1 LVYRIGY
8 VSAYVDVLCVTV
20 YTTQQPACIIKPYLV
35 YCATALSLSSLI
47 VKDEMKICIK
57 RKCRCLHFGCFF
69 WGLSLFTAETPF
81 LVQQNC
87 HGLKREQF
95 LFDHID
101 SYVVSAFWDQ
111 WKRIHQVP
119 QLLSF
124 PHKGLS
130 TLFISQERKEKKK
143 NLSRPSLLFLCW
155 RKITWDRERWICLGI
170 CWHWLDWTSPNHHT
184 TTGTHTKCRNCEE
197 RKGCFLFYWFTLRQD
212 GLQLL
217 SDILNTCTQ
226 RERAKLWVIH
236 LMANMFPP
244 EGKKN
249 SFC

>member
-1 LVYRIGY
+1 M
-8 VSAYVDVLCVTV
+8 C
-20 YTTQQPACIIKPYLV
+20 
-35 YCATALSLSSLI
+35 CATALSLSLLASWVLLWKTRWNIYQEKMPLLPSL
-47 VKDEMKICIK
+47 
-57 RKCRCLHFGCFF
+57 GWFF

-95 LFDHID
+95 LFDHVD

-155 RKITWDRERWICLGI
+155 RKITWGRERWICS
-170 CWHWLDWTSPNHHT
+170 HWLDCWTSPNHHT

-197 RKGCFLFYWFTLRQD
+197 RKGCCFLFYWFTLRQD

-217 SDILNTCTQ
+217 SDILNTCT
-226 RERAKLWVIH
+226 LWVIH
-236 LMANMFPP
+236 LTANMFPP
-244 EGKKN
+244 EGEKKTN
-249 SFC
+249 FVLLFFPFFKKMIFFSAEMKFWFKNLNNISKYFLKM